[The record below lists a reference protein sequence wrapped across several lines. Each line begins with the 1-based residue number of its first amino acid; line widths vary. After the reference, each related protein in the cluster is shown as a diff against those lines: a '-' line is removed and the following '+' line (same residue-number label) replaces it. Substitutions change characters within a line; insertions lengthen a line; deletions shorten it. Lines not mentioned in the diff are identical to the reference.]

1 MGIMLDNLN
10 LGGGTS
16 SNTSRNIGDIFYTTR
31 TDNSL
36 NGAVECNGSQ
46 YNFSDFD
53 SNLQNLLDEGK
64 LPYISIGEFDSMVS
78 EKGWCDKI
86 GYGTGK
92 TLYALAHEDSPDY
105 VAYYTNITDLYNM
118 EQLNEAKVYDLQGNL
133 LEGWYLKREGTV
145 DCVVYDNNNEAQ
157 GSWFGLLTDITIK
170 SNEADTPTTYFK
182 VPKLS
187 AYIIQKENIPV
198 VGNGMTL
205 GLTNGEKFAGLIVN
219 GPDALQVNETSYGT
233 SIGSPAGPSS
243 GFINGNRVTVTSD
256 PTKSGM
262 IADLSNDSFTGRVMI
277 QLFNSTT
284 DIAVATCNQ
293 VLADVSA
300 LNQGDYVIY
309 YDSADITDHSHALP
323 NANTLTNHQW
333 YRIYKSGWIEQGGI
347 FTNSIDETIIL
358 PVTMSSALYNIT
370 TEIYNG
376 QIGWESLNWSVSD
389 ITPTQFHVFYDGAD
403 NDPQGFSWEVKGFML
418 DYSISSTI

>member
-1 MGIMLDNLN
+1 
-10 LGGGTS
+10 
-16 SNTSRNIGDIFYTTR
+16 
-31 TDNSL
+31 
-36 NGAVECNGSQ
+36 
-46 YNFSDFD
+46 
-53 SNLQNLLDEGK
+53 
-64 LPYISIGEFDSMVS
+64 MVS